1 MWRCRLI
8 IEHDLIALHCDWS
21 VPICMA
27 VQVQGH
33 RRAVACNNIKPNI
46 IIYCYHWHLYYMT
59 KYLYYLLNADYM
71 TTVNFSKSNSQHK
84 SITSSRSYTAMRSR
98 ILFTQSK
105 TRNNYI
111 FAHEP
116 VAVTK
121 LPSRWLGDRK
131 ALATEW
137 DHWCQWSAPATQDS
151 CGSVQPDR
159 QWTSCCCLHTGRDCR

>member
-1 MWRCRLI
+1 
-8 IEHDLIALHCDWS
+8 
-21 VPICMA
+21 
-27 VQVQGH
+27 
-33 RRAVACNNIKPNI
+33 
-46 IIYCYHWHLYYMT
+46 
-59 KYLYYLLNADYM
+59 M

-131 ALATEW
+131 ALATE
-137 DHWCQWSAPATQDS
+137 
-151 CGSVQPDR
+151 
-159 QWTSCCCLHTGRDCR
+159 